1 MTTDQMPT
9 SDAAHALNRSGI
21 GTLSAIAGGIVWSAF
36 AVSVLFGNEL
46 IDTYRLLL
54 LLAVLVLAP
63 LGFDLAITPDRS
75 GGNIGLYRLAR
86 FVQPF
91 AALAAAVSLL
101 MPPGIAAGLLV
112 LPWLLFAAMA
122 GAFGAWRL
130 LLRARTDARQR
141 GIEEIA
147 ISAALIY
154 LPIGATW
161 LAADRLAMAP
171 LGFGGVIAFLTAVH
185 FHFAGFMAP
194 IVAGHTGRVLRAG
207 SPGRWRL
214 YRFAAPGII
223 AGPPLVALGITFS
236 SAMEVGAAVVL
247 ALCITLHGVLALGA
261 ARTLT
266 QPRARLLLRIAAGAS
281 VAAMLLALLYAV
293 GNFRETA
300 TITIPQMAAT
310 HGILNSLFGLC
321 GLIAWCIER
330 PR

>member
-1 MTTDQMPT
+1 MATEPMPA
-9 SDAAHALNRSGI
+9 SDVAHALNRSGI
-21 GTLSAIAGGIVWSAF
+21 GILSALAGGIVWSAF

-54 LLAVLVLAP
+54 LLAVLVLVP
-63 LGFDLAITPDRS
+63 LGFDLAAAPNRS

-86 FVQPF
+86 LVQPF

-101 MPPGIAAGLLV
+101 LRPGITAGLLA

-122 GAFGAWRL
+122 GAFGVWRL
-130 LLRARTDARQR
+130 LLLARIDARQR

-154 LPIGATW
+154 LPIGAAW
-161 LAADRLAMAP
+161 LTADRLAMAP

-194 IVAGHTGRVLRAG
+194 IVAGYTGRVLRAG
-207 SPGRWRL
+207 SPRRWLL
-214 YRFAAPGII
+214 YRIAAPGII

-236 SAMEVGAAVVL
+236 SGMEVVAAVVL

-261 ARTLT
+261 AHKLA
-266 QPRARLLLRIAAGAS
+266 QPRARLLLRIAAVAS

-293 GNFRETA
+293 GNFREIA
-300 TITIPQMAAT
+300 LITIPQMAAT

-321 GLIAWCIER
+321 GLVAWSIER